1 MLKKSLSVF
10 LTLSII
16 IGLLIILP
24 TNAATSSDV
33 PSDAVEFNGHY
44 YKVFDESISWSSAKT
59 YCESIGGHLVT
70 INSQEEQ
77 DFLIVEANN
86 KSKRNYWIGAYPE
99 NGTFHWVTGEDFSY
113 TNWASGEPNNV
124 FNMQNAVMMYTK
136 RASYPAGTWNDENEN
151 GRNWSGYE
159 LSTIGYICEWGVV
172 STNKKDID
180 ISRDTWS
187 FKNIKGCSFKYFKLW
202 YPDMKA
208 KELFTNYFDS
218 LSGTCFGMATSAMAL
233 NSSLQN
239 PSDFS
244 CNSVNEI
251 KKSSVSKSLGIT
263 AEEYIKYL
271 YPSQSTIPDSMRTH
285 DDLNALYNDVKEFE
299 QGKNGGVEIG
309 VYGQVELEK
318 HAGHALW
325 GIKAIDES
333 DCSKILVYDCNHP
346 SEDCYIYLNKDSQ
359 GNFTSWSY
367 DLRVFGIKPF
377 GTNQAGQPEIKHFT
391 ISDGFFYEYLFNKLM
406 GIDTSYPKGITD
418 CYLVSVSEGIVLG
431 DVSLERVSFE
441 DVNNTTNASNQLYW
455 CSDNSIMIANDSNGI
470 NATVTGNESSV
481 DIQADSAQAELSI
494 IDNSVSVSSS
504 ESDDNIIIQVRK
516 LDSNDDAISL
526 NYEVTSGEEGVQISV
541 DDDMNTIITGASVI
555 TLTLSENEV
564 DSNFEIL
571 NYYNTTD
578 MIEVDTGKTYM
589 IECNTT
595 NESNSIIISEIDES
609 ANTIQVV
616 SSFEYSNMLGDA
628 DGDGSVSIIDATII
642 QRKLADFTVN
652 NPENVAILGDVTR
665 DELDI
670 IDATCIQRYLAG
682 FENNYNIGSK
692 IE

>member
-1 MLKKSLSVF
+1 MRSSVNISATHFLGGTIMLKKLLSLLLVLVMF
-10 LTLSII
+10 FCLTCEVSAVSTDYSPIGDTVNFSNYPSI
-16 IGLLIILP
+16 
-24 TNAATSSDV
+24 DM
-33 PSDAVEFNGHY
+33 NGHTDYVIYREEWRGNRIELALYNTNSAGPLILRKGWTLGFDDTSLYNDDEKY
-44 YKVFDESISWSSAKT
+44 YLDSS
-59 YCESIGGHLVT
+59 S
-70 INSQEEQ
+70 
-77 DFLIVEANN
+77 N
-86 KSKRNYWIGAYPE
+86 KWVKFE
-99 NGTFHWVTGEDFSY
+99 NGYIYVSNHCTE
-113 TNWASGEPNNV
+113 V
-124 FNMQNAVMMYTK
+124 FVSSRDIYDTQGNLVLKGNAG
-136 RASYPAGTWNDENEN
+136 S
-151 GRNWSGYE
+151 
-159 LSTIGYICEWGVV
+159 
-172 STNKKDID
+172 KKNID

-187 FKNIKGCSFKYFKLW
+187 FKNIKGCSYKYFKLW

-208 KELFTNYFDS
+208 WKLFTNYLDS

-244 CNSVNEI
+244 CNNVSEI

-271 YPSQSTIPDSMRTH
+271 YPSQSTIPDSMRTR
-285 DDLNALYNDVKEFE
+285 DDLNTLYNDVKDFE

-359 GNFTSWSY
+359 GHFTSWSY
-367 DLRVFGIKPF
+367 DLRVSGIKPF

-418 CYLVSVSEGIVLG
+418 RYLVSVSEGIVLS
-431 DVSLERVSFE
+431 DVSFERVSFE
-441 DVNNTTNASNQLYW
+441 DVNVQTSTSNQLYW
-455 CSDNSIMIANDSNGI
+455 CSDNSIIIANDSNGI
-470 NATVTGNESSV
+470 NATITGNESSV

-494 IDNSVSVSSS
+494 SDNSVSVSSS
-504 ESDDNIIIQVRK
+504 ESDDSIIVQIRK
-516 LDSNDDAISL
+516 LDSNDDAITL

-541 DDDMNTIITGASVI
+541 DDDMNTVISGASEI

-564 DSNFEIL
+564 DSDFEIL

-578 MIEVDTGKTYM
+578 TIEVDTGKTYI
-589 IECNTT
+589 IEYNSSD
-595 NESNSIIISEIDES
+595 ESNNIIISEKDES
-609 ANTIQVV
+609 ASTNHVV
-616 SSFEYSNMLGDA
+616 SSYKFSNILGDA
-628 DGDGSVSIIDATII
+628 DGDGSVSIIDVTMI
-642 QRKLADFTVN
+642 QRKLADLEVD
-652 NPENVAILGDVTR
+652 NPENVDILGDVTR

-670 IDATCIQRYLAG
+670 VDATCIQRYLAE
-682 FENNYNIGSK
+682 FENIYKIGLK
-692 IE
+692 ID

>member
-1 MLKKSLSVF
+1 MLKKSLSIL

-16 IGLLIILP
+16 IGLICIP
-24 TNAATSSDV
+24 ANAASMESI
-33 PSDAVEFNGHY
+33 PSDAVEFNGHH
-44 YKVFDESISWSSAKT
+44 YKVFDDSISWSNARF
-59 YCESIGGHLVT
+59 YCENLGGHLVT

-77 DFLIVEANN
+77 NFLIEQANN

-159 LSTIGYICEWGVV
+159 LSTIGYICEWDVE
-172 STNKKDID
+172 STNKNDID

-187 FKNIKGCSFKYFKLW
+187 FKNIKGCSYKYFKLW

-208 KELFTNYFDS
+208 WKLFTNYLDS

-244 CNSVNEI
+244 CNNVSEI

-271 YPSQSTIPDSMRTH
+271 YPSQSTIPDSMRTR
-285 DDLNALYNDVKEFE
+285 DDLNTLYNDVKDFE

-367 DLRVFGIKPF
+367 DLRVTGIKPF

-418 CYLVSVSEGIVLG
+418 RYLVSVSEGIVLS
-431 DVSLERVSFE
+431 DVIFERVSFE
-441 DVNNTTNASNQLYW
+441 DVNVQTSTSNQLYW

-470 NATVTGNESSV
+470 NATITGNESSV

-494 IDNSVSVSSS
+494 SDNSVSVSSS
-504 ESDDNIIIQVRK
+504 ESDDNIIVQIRK
-516 LDSNDDAISL
+516 LDSNDDAITL
-526 NYEVTSGEEGVQISV
+526 NYEVTSGEEGFQISV
-541 DDDMNTIITGASVI
+541 DDDMNTVISGASEI
-555 TLTLSENEV
+555 TLTISENEV
-564 DSNFEIL
+564 DSDFEIL

-578 MIEVDTGKTYM
+578 TIEVNTDKTYM
-589 IECNTT
+589 IEYKSSD
-595 NESNSIIISEIDES
+595 ESNNIIISERDES
-609 ANTIQVV
+609 ASTNHVV
-616 SSFEYSNMLGDA
+616 SSFKFSNIRGDA
-628 DGDGSVSIIDATII
+628 DGDGSVSIIDVTII
-642 QRKLADFTVN
+642 QRKLADLAVD
-652 NPENVAILGDVTR
+652 NPENVEILGDVTR

-670 IDATCIQRYLAG
+670 VDATCIQRYLAE
-682 FENNYNIGSK
+682 FENIYKIGSK
-692 IE
+692 ID